1 MFCRL
6 RKCALSRI
14 YQNIDSDSLGILF
27 ISFFVQCAE
36 GVAGYILGGKSL
48 HNCLYLTVHEMMI
61 NLEPTLQCCI
71 QCAASCVWGGAAIFI
86 IISRYLLPT
95 HSWRILPISCFKPR
109 ISWHSQKLRTVSNLG
124 LHVFIQCMF
133 CNVCKDNY
141 NRYTYSVSY

>member
-71 QCAASCVWGGAAIFI
+71 QCAASCVWGGPLSLSLSHVI
-86 IISRYLLPT
+86 YY
-95 HSWRILPISCFKPR
+95 PR
-109 ISWHSQKLRTVSNLG
+109 IPEESCQCHVSNHESRG
-124 LHVFIQCMF
+124 TVKNCERFQI
-133 CNVCKDNY
+133 
-141 NRYTYSVSY
+141 